1 MSFVS
6 AKAECRR
13 RLRAALQKMSPEARD
28 QQSRDICSHLATLPE
43 IVAARCIMLY
53 AALPLEPD
61 LDALITRWTE
71 AGKWVVLP
79 RIEGTA
85 PGHIEPVRVRG
96 QSDLVAGYQGIR
108 EPGESCQ
115 RTPLA
120 VIELVLVPGLGFA
133 PETGARIGKGRGHY
147 DTFLAACETARQGQP
162 LRAIGVAFQEQ
173 CLPPD
178 ELPMEP
184 HDRLLSGV
192 VTAGGLIRPSR

>member
-1 MSFVS
+1 
-6 AKAECRR
+6 
-13 RLRAALQKMSPEARD
+13 MSPEARD

-43 IVAARCIMLY
+43 IVTARCLMLY

-61 LDALITRWTE
+61 LDSLITHWTE

-85 PGHIEPVRVRG
+85 PGHIEPVRLRG
-96 QSDLVAGYQGIR
+96 PEDLVAGYQGIR

-115 RTPLA
+115 RIPLA
-120 VIELVLVPGLGFA
+120 GIELVLVPGLGFA

-147 DTFLAACETARQGQP
+147 DTFLTACERARQGQP
-162 LRAIGVAFQEQ
+162 LRALGVAFHEQ

-178 ELPMEP
+178 ELPLEP
-184 HDRLLSGV
+184 HDRLLTGV
-192 VTAGGLIRPSR
+192 VTAGGLTLPRR